1 MKIAKRSVT
10 LFLVLTMMLAM
21 SATVWGADVLRQASG
36 TIFDGRYTTGA
47 MLTWNQPTG
56 TLSATTSC
64 SGAGA
69 GYSTAVMCTFTY
81 NGVVAEGPVIN
92 SGTTIA
98 TLSRPGYGFVGAV
111 SDHTVRYGNDQWS
124 TRLTY

>member
-1 MKIAKRSVT
+1 MKIAKRSMV
-10 LFLVLTMMLAM
+10 LILALVMMLAM
-21 SATVWGADVLRQASG
+21 SATVWGADILRQASG
-36 TIFDGRYTTGA
+36 TIFGGKYTTGA

-64 SGAGA
+64 SGEGA

-81 NGVVAEGPVIN
+81 NGIVAEGPVNN
-92 SGTTIA
+92 SGSNSTS
-98 TLSRPGYGFVGAV
+98 LSRPGYGFVGAV
-111 SDHTVRYGNDQWS
+111 SDHTVRYGDDQWS

>member
-1 MKIAKRSVT
+1 MT

>member
-1 MKIAKRSVT
+1 
-10 LFLVLTMMLAM
+10 
-21 SATVWGADVLRQASG
+21 
-36 TIFDGRYTTGA
+36 
-47 MLTWNQPTG
+47 
-56 TLSATTSC
+56 
-64 SGAGA
+64 
-69 GYSTAVMCTFTY
+69 MCTFTY